1 MQNINVTKGSERY
14 NFIVS
19 ILGMEH
25 MTVFKEGKP
34 IALWYISDSDK
45 KTIEEM
51 EIESH
56 QIQTIATE

>member
-34 IALWYISDSDK
+34 IALWYIEPEDK
-45 KTIEEM
+45 KVLEEM
-51 EIESH
+51 EKEN
-56 QIQTIATE
+56 AKV

>member
-1 MQNINVTKGSERY
+1 MTHINVTKGSERY

-34 IALWYISDSDK
+34 IALWYVEEEDK
-45 KTIEEM
+45 KVLEEM
-51 EIESH
+51 EKEAIKS
-56 QIQTIATE
+56 